1 MEDMSKHYCQL
12 SQLERD
18 RIDGL
23 LVSNHR
29 PAEIARILK
38 RSKTTICREI
48 ERNRRKFK
56 TRFREREGPYEANTA
71 GHKHYC
77 RRKYAK
83 YQGKKIEENKNLKKY
98 ITAKLKKHWSPD
110 GISGRMRE
118 EKKNGKIS
126 FYASKTAI
134 YGWLHSSWGQFYCQY
149 LYSQRYKP
157 KRRAEKKT
165 KKEIIPFR
173 TGIERRSKKIAK
185 NQEYGHFELDTMV
198 SGRKHHSKKSITLV
212 YERKAKYIAARRI
225 NSLKP
230 KLNLKAFKN
239 MQHQVREIKT
249 ATFDNGL
256 ENREH
261 YKLNIDTYFCDPYSA
276 WQKGGVENAA
286 KMIRRYI
293 PKGSD
298 IGNYSHQYISSAVK
312 IINNKPRKSLGYKT
326 PLEVM
331 QENNLLQRNT
341 QKAKINKNPE
351 VALRG

>member
-1 MEDMSKHYCQL
+1 MSKHYLQL

-18 RIDGL
+18 RIEGL
-23 LVSNHR
+23 LVANHR

-38 RSKTTICREI
+38 RDKATICRELG
-48 ERNRRKFK
+48 RNRRKFK
-56 TRFREREGPYEANTA
+56 TRFGKRDGPYEASTA
-71 GHKHYC
+71 RHKHYC

-83 YQGKKIEENKNLKKY
+83 YQGMKIEANNNLRRY
-98 ITAKLKKHWSPD
+98 ITTKLKRHWSPD
-110 GISGRMRE
+110 GISGRMKE
-118 EKKNGKIS
+118 EQKIGKIN

-134 YGWLHSSWGQFYCQY
+134 YEWLHSSWGQRYCQY
-149 LYSQRYKP
+149 LYSKRYKLK
-157 KRRAEKKT
+157 KRTQKKA
-165 KKEIIPFR
+165 KKEIIPLR
-173 TGIERRSKKIAK
+173 TGIERRPEKINK
-185 NQEYGHFELDTMV
+185 NQEYGHFESDTMV
-198 SGRKHHSKKSITLV
+198 SGKKHHSKKSITLV

-225 NSLKP
+225 DSLRP
-230 KLNLKAFKN
+230 RLNLEAIKN
-239 MQHQVREIKT
+239 MQKQIEEIKT

-261 YKLNIDTYFCDPYSA
+261 YKLDINTYFCDPYSA
-276 WQKGGVENAA
+276 WQKGGVENAV

-298 IGNYSHQYISSAVK
+298 ISNYSHQYIASAVK
-312 IINNKPRKSLGYKT
+312 TINNKPRKSLGYKT

-331 QENNLLQRNT
+331 RENNLLQEDI